1 MPRENY
7 KTEMEREQE
16 MLESIVCFRDVY
28 GYSPSYSQLSILT
41 KLSKARVAQI
51 ISNLEIKKLI
61 AKDGNKART
70 LTVLCEKVI

>member
-1 MPRENY
+1 MQRENY
-7 KTEMEREQE
+7 KSEFEREQE

-51 ISNLEIKKLI
+51 INGLEIKKLI